1 MREVLQTR
9 NRAFGPNGVPT
20 TSRQTSATRTDTT
33 SRLPISRGSTNKRY
47 EPSTHLR
54 PAWPPRFRHLANHHF
69 SWRDHDRELPF
80 TVFGGEF
87 KGKRV
92 LVTGGTKG
100 IGEAI
105 ARRFALGGAS
115 VATTARS
122 EVANGQ
128 DSALFIKADIGT
140 ARGVQNVVDCIQRE
154 WGGLDILVNNV
165 GGTETKAGGFEVLSD
180 EDWQRILEVNLLA
193 AVRLDRAFL
202 PGMIERKSGVV
213 IHISSVQHRLPFSN
227 STLAYAAAKGALATY
242 SKGLAKGV
250 APKGVRVTMISPGFI
265 ETSGAK
271 GMIADISRGS
281 GISEDAARQRIM
293 DMLGG
298 IPMGRIGR
306 PEEVA
311 ELAAFLASDRGAFI
325 SGTDYII
332 DGGTIPTT

>member
-1 MREVLQTR
+1 M
-9 NRAFGPNGVPT
+9 
-20 TSRQTSATRTDTT
+20 
-33 SRLPISRGSTNKRY
+33 TNSY
-47 EPSTHLR
+47 
-54 PAWPPRFRHLANHHF
+54 
-69 SWRDHDRELPF
+69 PF
-80 TVFGGEF
+80 VVSVDEF

-100 IGEAI
+100 IGAAI
-105 ARRFALGGAS
+105 LRRFELSGAS

-122 EVANGQ
+122 EAAQGQ
-128 DSALFIKADIGT
+128 APALYINIKADIGT
-140 ARGVQNVVDCIQRE
+140 ARGVQNVVDRILQE
-154 WGGLDILVNNV
+154 WGGLDVLVNNV
-165 GGTETKAGGFEVLSD
+165 GGTETKPGGFEALTD

-193 AVRLDRAFL
+193 AVRLDRAFI

-213 IHISSVQHRLPFSN
+213 IHISSVAHRLPFPN

-298 IPMGRIGR
+298 IPIGRTGR

-311 ELAAFLASDRGAFI
+311 ELVAFLASDRGAFI
-325 SGTDYII
+325 SGADYII
-332 DGGTIPTT
+332 DGGTMPTT